1 MIQASIGHE
10 TDDHGHH
17 LECYVQK
24 QEEPNMQKV
33 VIVVDE
39 VDGKD
44 VVVEDAVPKISG

>member
-17 LECYVQK
+17 LECFVQK
-24 QEEPNMQKV
+24 QEETNMQKV

-39 VDGKD
+39 VNGQDI
-44 VVVEDAVPKISG
+44 VVEDAIPKLTG